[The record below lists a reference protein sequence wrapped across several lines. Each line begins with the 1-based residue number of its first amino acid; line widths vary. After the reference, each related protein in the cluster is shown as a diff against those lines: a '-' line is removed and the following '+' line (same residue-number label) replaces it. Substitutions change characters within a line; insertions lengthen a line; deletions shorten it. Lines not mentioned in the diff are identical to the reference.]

1 MNVKTNKDVTLMSE
15 LYKEVEE
22 HVNWLSSIG
31 LDSKGGTTRLLYDEA
46 WITAQNGLK
55 EKFETIGLDAN
66 YDSVGNLFGKLEGT
80 TYKDE
85 TIMTGSHV
93 DTVVNGGA
101 LDGQFGILASYLA
114 IKHLKETYGAPL
126 RNLEVVAMAE
136 EEGSRFPYAFWGS
149 KNIFGLADKQDVL
162 YAEDTEGVKF
172 TDAMHQAG
180 FDFRKDDEKVR
191 DDIKAFVEIHIE
203 QGNVLEKTGKQVAV
217 VNNIVGQKRYDI
229 TLKGE
234 ANHAGTTPMGFRH
247 DTVYA
252 MSKMISE
259 SIDRAK
265 EWGDPLVLTFGHVD
279 VTPNTVNVVP
289 GKTFFT
295 MDCRHTDGEVLNDF
309 TKEIESLFRQIASE
323 LEIEIEIDN
332 WMDESPV
339 PMSEKVVTVLET
351 ACQESGLNYTTMHS
365 GAGHDSQIFALHVP
379 TAMLFVPSIG
389 GISHNPA
396 EATKTEDLVEGV
408 KALIA
413 SLYKLAYEE

>member
-1 MNVKTNKDVTLMSE
+1 MSE

-46 WITAQNGLK
+46 WMQAQKELK
-55 EKFETIGLDAN
+55 ERFEDIGLIAN
-66 YDSVGNLFGKLEGT
+66 FDSVGNLFGQLKGT
-80 TYKDE
+80 KYPDE

-114 IKHLKETYGAPL
+114 IKHLKETHGAPL

-162 YAEDTEGVKF
+162 YAEDAEGVPF
-172 TDAMHQAG
+172 TEAMTKAG
-180 FDFRKDDEKVR
+180 FKFRDETEKVR
-191 DDIKAFVEIHIE
+191 EDIKAFVEIHIE

-229 TLKGE
+229 TLTGQ

-247 DTVYA
+247 DAVYG
-252 MSKMISE
+252 MSKMIAE

-265 EWGDPLVLTFGHVD
+265 EMGDPLVLTFGHVE
-279 VTPNTVNVVP
+279 VQPNTVNVVP
-289 GKTFFT
+289 GKVFFT
-295 MDCRHTDGEVLNDF
+295 MDCRHTDGQVLQEF
-309 TKEIESLFRQIASE
+309 TKEVESLFRSIAIELE
-323 LEIEIEIDN
+323 LEIDIDN

-339 PMSEKVVTVLET
+339 PMSEKIVGVLEE
-351 ACQESGLNYTTMHS
+351 ACKEADLNYTTMHS
-365 GAGHDSQIFALHVP
+365 GAGHDSQIFAVHVP

-396 EATKTEDLVEGV
+396 EATKTEDLVEGL

>member
-1 MNVKTNKDVTLMSE
+1 MNE
-15 LYKEVEE
+15 LYKEVEKR
-22 HVNWLSSIG
+22 VDWLSSIG
-31 LDSKGGTTRLLYDEA
+31 LDPKGGTTRLLYDET
-46 WITAQNGLK
+46 WITAQTELK
-55 EKFETIGLDAN
+55 NAFETIGLKTSF
-66 YDSVGNLFGKLEGT
+66 DSVGNLFGKLEGS

-101 LDGQFGILASYLA
+101 LDGQFGILASFLA
-114 IKHLKETYGAPL
+114 IKALKETYGQPL
-126 RNLEVVAMAE
+126 RNLEVVSMAE

-149 KNIFGLADKQDVL
+149 KNIFGIADKQDVL
-162 YAEDTEGVKF
+162 YAEDANGVKF
-172 TDAMHQAG
+172 VDAMKAAG
-180 FDFRKDDEKVR
+180 FYFRNEAEKVR
-191 DDIKAFVEIHIE
+191 EDIKAFVEIHIE

-229 TLKGE
+229 TLVGE

-259 SIDRAK
+259 SIDRSK
-265 EWGDPLVLTFGHVD
+265 VIGDPLVLTFGHVE
-279 VTPNTVNVVP
+279 VQPNTVNVVP

-295 MDCRHTDGEVLNDF
+295 MDCRHTDGTVLNEF
-309 TKEIESLFRQIASE
+309 TKEIETLFRKIAAE

-339 PMSEKVVTVLET
+339 PMSEEVVKVLQN
-351 ACQESGLNYTTMHS
+351 ACEEAGLNFTTMHS
-365 GAGHDSQIFALHVP
+365 GAGHDSQIFAVHVP

-408 KALIA
+408 KALTA